1 MLWNHVRTA
10 AAFAAAALVTIAILI
25 DGPKS

>member
-10 AAFAAAALVTIAILI
+10 AAFVAAALVTIAILI
-25 DGPKS
+25 GGVKP